1 MFLSIDA
8 RGVVKQRDLNTFEI
22 LNSFYTHHYV
32 DQNIFKEVTDF
43 KRDAIFLEQKKF
55 DVKREEVIASSASEE
70 TSWTAMRSGGDAT
83 RRAAGERAAA
93 GRPLSGIEGQ
103 KARATAG
110 NVRRAKTRAA
120 IAWSESRNAFM

>member
-70 TSWTAMRSGGDAT
+70 NGDYLLISANYMSMYSVNNVLLALFS
-83 RRAAGERAAA
+83 RAAKNDEMNA
-93 GRPLSGIEGQ
+93 L
-103 KARATAG
+103 
-110 NVRRAKTRAA
+110 
-120 IAWSESRNAFM
+120 ESRPRIGPFTCGLITNVLRNL